1 MKFGEGLEP
10 CAQLKFQDRGENHVG
25 GQAAEAAT
33 AKRPQAAPLKNSI
46 PVRLVMTISVLDF
59 FDTGRPGYS
68 GSVLTFLDC
77 LRDQPLSRSML
88 VSRAEPSQANTTGG
102 RHG

>member
-1 MKFGEGLEP
+1 MKRPGRKHHEKDHQKEAVTCRQTT
-10 CAQLKFQDRGENHVG
+10 CANGKLKGGATAQPDAGSVRPLAPGYHGHLLAG

-59 FDTGRPGYS
+59 F
-68 GSVLTFLDC
+68 
-77 LRDQPLSRSML
+77 
-88 VSRAEPSQANTTGG
+88 
-102 RHG
+102 